1 MITVPLIIC
10 EAFVALVLAFTF
22 MAFAGVFG

>member
-10 EAFVALVLAFTF
+10 EAFVALVLVLTI

>member
-10 EAFVALVLAFTF
+10 ESFVALVLALTI